1 MLFVLLHAPEISGFK
16 DAKAIMLLI
25 ILSLFIAVVLIQFLY
40 YIVVFGKFSFAKP
53 QTVTPKKI
61 PISVI
66 VCAKNE
72 EENVK
77 NFLPLLLEQDYYDFE
92 IVLIDD
98 ASSDETLDY
107 FEILEKEHANVKL
120 VKVENNEA
128 FWGNKKYALTLGIKA
143 AKNEYLLF
151 TDADC
156 YPTSKHWILNMSSQ
170 FTMHKTIILGYGAY
184 EKIPNSFL
192 NKIIRFETLLTATQ
206 YFAWAKIGKPY
217 MGVGRNL
224 AYKREEFFKVN
235 GFIDHMKIRSG
246 DDDLFINQA
255 ASKANTTICYL
266 PDSFTYSK
274 PKTSFK
280 EWFAQKR
287 RHVSTAKNY
296 KLFDRNQLALFYCSQ
311 ILFFILP
318 IILLAF
324 EFQWILVL
332 SLIGFR
338 YIVAWSTMGFAAGK
352 LKEKDVMYWF
362 PIIEI
367 VVVLTQLNIF
377 ITNTFSKPVN
387 WR

>member
-1 MLFVLLHAPEISGFK
+1 
-16 DAKAIMLLI
+16 MLLPAFC
-25 ILSLFIAVVLIQFLY
+25 LFIVVVVVQFLY

-53 QTVTPKKI
+53 QNATPKRI

-77 NFLPLLLEQDYYDFE
+77 TLVPLLAEQNYPQFE

-98 ASSDETLDY
+98 ASSDNTLEV
-107 FEILEKEHANVKL
+107 FEEFEKQYPNIKL

-143 AKNEYLLF
+143 AKHEYLLF

-156 YPTSKHWILNMSSQ
+156 VPASKDWIANMSSQ
-170 FTMHKTIILGYGAY
+170 FTVEKTIVLGYGAY
-184 EKIPNSFL
+184 ERVAGSFL
-192 NKIIRFETLLTATQ
+192 NKIIRYETLLTATQ
-206 YFAWAKIGKPY
+206 YFSWAKLGKPY

-224 AYKREEFFKVN
+224 AYKREEFFKVR
-235 GFIDHMKIRSG
+235 GFMDHMKIRSG

-255 ASKANTTICYL
+255 AEAKNTTVCYL
-266 PDSFTYSK
+266 QDSFTYSK

-280 EWFAQKR
+280 DWFKQKR
-287 RHVSTAKNY
+287 RHVSTAKHY
-296 KLFDRNQLALFYCSQ
+296 KMFDQNQLAVFYISQLLF
-311 ILFFILP
+311 LLLP
-318 IILLAF
+318 IVLLIF
-324 EFQWILVL
+324 QYQWIAVV
-332 SLIGFR
+332 SIIGFR
-338 YIVAWSTMGFAAGK
+338 YIFAWIAMGFAAGK

-367 VVVLTQLNIF
+367 ILILTQLNVF
-377 ITNTFSKPVN
+377 ITNTFSKPVH
-387 WR
+387 WK